1 MRCPYCY
8 PTHKLVRLS
17 DANIFR
23 CPHTGLYFRSNRG
36 SPSPSVGM
44 IEPPIIEPSPTKA
57 SEGGFDRFL
66 RDLGI
71 SRSDYNS
78 LPPSAKKQ
86 LTQEF
91 LGGFTD
97 SFKAFL
103 TEHGINPEMWKDLTD
118 QVKSHL
124 KAAYYSRQPR
134 QT

>member
-1 MRCPYCY
+1 MDCPDCY
-8 PTHKLVRLS
+8 PKHRLVRLS
-17 DANIFR
+17 SENLYI
-23 CPHTGLYFRSNRG
+23 CPNTRLYYRSDRG
-36 SPSPSVGM
+36 NPSPPIGM
-44 IEPPIIEPSPTKA
+44 VEPPIIEPSRTKA

-124 KAAYYSRQPR
+124 KAAYYSR
-134 QT
+134 TS